1 MTSIK
6 DTVVKA
12 FQGAKQAR
20 IDGERKARED
30 AEKAKWHTG
39 DTIYFA
45 IERVPSKQGEPERVR
60 ARAVSGL
67 PHVDDTLVTY
77 GKDAEEALFEARHEL
92 ITIYWQRRDLHEDW
106 HACRAKATSAKLEI
120 FSLDLSL

>member
-12 FQGAKQAR
+12 FQGAKR
-20 IDGERKARED
+20 IREEGERAARERAD
-30 AEKAKWHTG
+30 LARYHTG
-39 DTIYFA
+39 DSIYFA
-45 IERVPSKQGEPERVR
+45 IEKVPSKQGEPDRVR

-67 PHVDDTLVTY
+67 PGTDTTLVTY
-77 GKDAEEALFEARHEL
+77 GRDADEALFEARHEL
-92 ITIYWQRRDLHEDW
+92 ITIYWQNRLPGDDW

-120 FSLDLSL
+120 FSLDLTV